1 MCVCV
6 CVFVCVCVCVC
17 VCARARARRKSAR
30 QSAGLHISEIKF
42 IHSGP
47 AARGAVRAGPRA
59 GARRERRPLQDSRD
73 TRTQLARAPARPAAP
88 GALRP
93 RPACT
98 PAAREPLSAGAP
110 GPGEGWGLGASQRSR
125 GRRRRVQKAAALP
138 DPPAPSEATCTRHP
152 QGRAANRGE
161 ARRLCGAAPGC
172 GPVLGRTRL
181 GPVPTRAGVPQLFK
195 SKFVQ
200 PYPLRLPLLLSA
212 GGIGGPRP
220 PRVRESAPQ
229 SGPRGGLGVREFS
242 IRSFLGPSS
251 AQGFSHSEVPAA

>member
-1 MCVCV
+1 M
-6 CVFVCVCVCVC
+6 CVFVCVCMCV
-17 VCARARARRKSAR
+17 RARARRKSAR

-47 AARGAVRAGPRA
+47 AARGGVRAGPRA
-59 GARRERRPLQDSRD
+59 GARRARRPLQGSRD
-73 TRTQLARAPARPAAP
+73 TRTPLARAPARPAAP

-110 GPGEGWGLGASQRSR
+110 GPGEGWGLGVSQTSR
-125 GRRRRVQKAAALP
+125 GRRRTRRRRAQEAAARP
-138 DPPAPSEATCTRHP
+138 DPPAPSEATCTGHP

-161 ARRLCGAAPGC
+161 ARHLCGAAPGC
-172 GPVLGRTRL
+172 GPVLGRPRM

-200 PYPLRLPLLLSA
+200 PSPLRLPLLLSA
-212 GGIGGPRP
+212 GGIGGPRL

-251 AQGFSHSEVPAA
+251 AQGFS